1 MLRINNT
8 NILLQ
13 AEIPAYGE
21 CVTSCI
27 PYLANAEETE
37 NFFQNIEIKES
48 VKLSECE
55 GKTVALSI
63 EQFAGFVNSWHDKS
77 SFLKL
82 HQWTLNEWLDDYLHD
97 NKQVAEYLGLS
108 ETCDS
113 KAYFPDYAK
122 LYLESIDLNAV
133 EKQTYL
139 LIDEETSPEIS
150 WCIEDYLAHR
160 IFGGESKYKELIE
173 ECIYESYI
181 SAQQVEIA
189 KKINRGAVIENYICT
204 DLDLDRIEINE
215 DAIDLFCPCEDE
227 FFHTNISHIRKTIR
241 RYIAMGGK

>member
-8 NILLQ
+8 KILLQ

-21 CVTSCI
+21 CITSFI
-27 PYLANAEETE
+27 PYLAKAAEAN
-37 NFFQNIEIKES
+37 NFFQNIAIKES
-48 VKLSECE
+48 TKLSECE

-63 EQFAGFVNSWHDKS
+63 EQLVGFIKEWYDKS
-77 SFLKL
+77 PFLKL
-82 HQWTLNEWLDDYLHD
+82 HQWSLNEWLDDYLHD
-97 NKQVAEYLGLS
+97 NKQVAEYLGLD
-108 ETCDS
+108 ETCDNI
-113 KAYFPDYAK
+113 AYFPDYAK
-122 LYLESIDLNAV
+122 SYLESIDLDAV

-139 LIDEETSPEIS
+139 LIDVETLPELS

-160 IFGGESKYKELIE
+160 LFGGESKYKELIE

-181 SAQQVEIA
+181 SAQQIEIA
-189 KKINRGAVIENYICT
+189 KKINHGAVIEKHICT
-204 DLDLDRIEINE
+204 DLDLDQIEINE